1 MRTTINIIK
10 SILIYSIFYL
20 LINLLFCL
28 KYYFI
33 EFNTYMSFG
42 ETFIL
47 LLSGTLMNEIKEEK
61 ILMISNFQRFV
72 QMILTTILT
81 GYIFTYILNREPKII
96 LPDKLTIRHR
106 TSENVNHLLT
116 LGVLVGN
123 KSRHRI
129 YDVQCIVL
137 CTYLKYNDDP
147 DKTNGEFQLLENI
160 YVVDNYYR
168 FSFKLEYFPKKMLED
183 FLDKN
188 LRSLEVDT
196 ISISVSGHSKI
207 LGNSFLV
214 TKKYKLTD
222 LVIDEHTPSLTEKH
236 KIKNPLTKRPWSY
249 VKWNEF
255 NKVEEV
261 SESERAKTVD
271 EIRKIIEKK
280 FYE

>member
-1 MRTTINIIK
+1 MKTTINIIK

-20 LINLLFCL
+20 LINILFCL
-28 KYYFI
+28 IYYFI
-33 EFNTYMSFG
+33 EFKTNISFG
-42 ETFIL
+42 DTFML

-61 ILMISNFQRFV
+61 MLMVSNLQKFIE
-72 QMILTTILT
+72 MILSTILT

-96 LPDKLTIRHR
+96 LPDRLTIRHR

-116 LGVLVGN
+116 LGVFVGN
-123 KSRHRI
+123 KSRHKI
-129 YDVQCIVL
+129 YEVQCVVS
-137 CTYLKYNDDP
+137 CVYLKYNDDP
-147 DKTNGEFQLLENI
+147 DKTNGEFQLVENI
-160 YVVDNYYR
+160 HAIANYYR
-168 FSFKLEYFPKKMLED
+168 FSFELEKFPKKMLED

-188 LRSLEVDT
+188 PRSLEVDT
-196 ISISVSGHSKI
+196 INISVSGHSKI

-236 KIKNPLTKRPWSY
+236 KINNPITKKPWSY